1 MTPDLKSIQ
10 YSGCDLKLLLI
21 MGLNIISK
29 RCIKCS
35 FALLNDRR
43 IISGGKALSKTSAY
57 GMINK
62 KRVTMDPRYKTK

>member
-1 MTPDLKSIQ
+1 
-10 YSGCDLKLLLI
+10 